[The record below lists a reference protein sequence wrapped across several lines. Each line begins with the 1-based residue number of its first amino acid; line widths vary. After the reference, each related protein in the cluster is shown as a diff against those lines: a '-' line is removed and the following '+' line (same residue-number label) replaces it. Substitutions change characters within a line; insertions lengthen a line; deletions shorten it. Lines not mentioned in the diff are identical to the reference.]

1 MELRLM
7 AEAEEMAVLMTA
19 LERDLSA
26 LVQRE
31 YATLVNSVG
40 ANSELSVN

>member
-26 LVQRE
+26 LVQLE
-31 YATLVNSVG
+31 YAALVNSPYEIP
-40 ANSELSVN
+40 N

>member
-31 YATLVNSVG
+31 YAALVSAGCV
-40 ANSELSVN
+40 NSELSLN